1 MLLHK
6 CQDFTYLNKKPT
18 LVENI
23 WIMMDYGKAEN
34 SRMKINKSIG

>member
-6 CQDFTYLNKKPT
+6 CQDFTYLNKKLT

-34 SRMKINKSIG
+34 SRMKINASIG